1 MAVGT
6 GYRNPYVALYANSG
20 TTVTYSSAMSLG
32 RGVNVDWD
40 IEVSDNNAFYAD
52 DVLAEEAG
60 GVFTSGSGT
69 ATVDGLGQTVARM
82 ILGLPATRTVNTVTV
97 QGYGGDMPPYVGF
110 GFIKRQQM
118 QGTVTYLP
126 IIFPK
131 VRFSMPGGSA
141 ATQEESIDWQTQE
154 LSFSILRDDTS
165 NAEWMIVPTEGMST
179 DTEALAFITSYFS

>member
-6 GYRNPYVALYANSG
+6 GYRYPYVAKYANSG
-20 TTVTYSSAMSLG
+20 NTVSYSNGMNLG

-52 DVLAEEAG
+52 DVLSEEAG

-69 ATVDGLGQTVARM
+69 ATIDGLDQTVAAM
-82 ILGLPATRTVNTVTV
+82 ILGLPATRTIDTVSV

-110 GFIKRQQM
+110 AFIKRQQM
-118 QGTVTYLP
+118 HGVVTYLP
-126 IIFPK
+126 VIFPK
-131 VRFSMPGGSA
+131 VRFSMPGGNA

-154 LSFSILRDDTS
+154 LEFTILRDDTTNS
-165 NAEWMIVPTEGMST
+165 EWMIVPTAGLES
-179 DTEALAFITSYFS
+179 EAEAQTFITGFFS